1 MIPAATSEWLAR
13 RLPRWLARTFGWECL
28 LALAAFAIYGAY
40 ALSRH
45 AQYLT
50 AGYDLGLFDQA
61 VRAYSHFQAP
71 VAPLKG
77 VGYSVLGDHFSPI
90 LVVLAPVYWV
100 WSDPRVL
107 LLAQAALFGLS
118 AIPVV
123 RFAARRFGTPR
134 ALAIGA
140 AYVFSWPLQGA
151 VDFDF
156 HEIAFAVPLLAF
168 LIDAL
173 DRRAVRSVVLAC
185 LGLLLVREDMGA
197 VVAMVGVILAL
208 RRDDAAP
215 PVGRFGWLRTGRAAG
230 VALVVSGIL
239 TFWLA
244 TNVFIPAVAPTG
256 TFAYWDYP
264 ALGQDLPS
272 ALRYAVTHP
281 IDVARLFVT
290 PAVKLHTLT
299 MLFVPTLFAAFASPY
314 LLLALPVL
322 AERMLNSRTYLWTTE
337 FHYSA
342 VTAPIIVMAAVD
354 TLGRLAPAVKRWSR
368 RPGRA
373 AWSTYLS
380 VRIPDLWIA
389 WVVGAVVV
397 GTAVSVAMYPLNRM
411 LTGAAFTRPARVGQI
426 ESVLAHLPRSVCV
439 EADDRMAPHLTSGWL
454 VTLPTR
460 SDSLATW
467 LVLDLSQTTTG
478 WQAPAPA
485 IAMADAE
492 ARGFREVLRDGPIVL
507 MSRDGTVDPRCSA
520 P

>member
-1 MIPAATSEWLAR
+1 MTPASWSER
-13 RLPRWLARTFGWECL
+13 HGSPFPRQLGRALGWESL
-28 LALAAFAIYGAY
+28 LAVTAFAIYSVY

-45 AQYLT
+45 RQYLT
-50 AGYDLGLFDQA
+50 AGYDLGIFDQA

-77 VGYSVLGDHFSPI
+77 IGYNVLGDHFHPI
-90 LVVLAPVYWV
+90 LVALVPLYWL

-107 LLAQAALFGLS
+107 LLAQAALFGVS
-118 AIPVV
+118 VVPVF
-123 RFAARRFGTPR
+123 RFAARRFGTSR

-173 DRRAVRSVVLAC
+173 DRRAVRTVVLAS

-197 VVAMVGVILAL
+197 VVAMVGVILAV
-208 RRDDAAP
+208 RRNEETTSI
-215 PVGRFGWLRTGRAAG
+215 GRFGWLRSGRTVG
-230 VALVVSGIL
+230 VALFVSGIV

-244 TNVFIPAVAPTG
+244 TDVFIPALAPTG

-281 IDVARLFVT
+281 IGVARLFVT

-314 LLLALPVL
+314 LLLALPIL

-342 VTAPIIVMAAVD
+342 VTAPIILMAAVD
-354 TLGRLAPAVKRWSR
+354 TMGRLVPALRRWSR
-368 RPGRA
+368 RPNRA
-373 AWSTYLS
+373 AWLRYPSP
-380 VRIPDLWIA
+380 RIPDLWIA
-389 WVVGAVVV
+389 WLVGVVV
-397 GTAVSVAMYPLNRM
+397 IGTAASAAMYPLNRM
-411 LTGAAFTRPARVGQI
+411 LTGAAFSRPARVSQI
-426 ESVLAHLPRSVCV
+426 ESALAQLPRGVCV
-439 EADDRMAPHLTSGWL
+439 EADDRIAPHLTSKWF

-460 SDSLATW
+460 SDGLATW
-467 LVLDLSQTTTG
+467 LVLDLSQVTAG
-478 WQAPAPA
+478 WQAPAPE
-485 IAMADAE
+485 IAMADAQ
-492 ARGFREVLRDGPIVL
+492 AQGFRQVLRDGPIVL
-507 MSRDGTVDPRCSA
+507 MSRDGAVDPRCA
-520 P
+520 AG